1 MEREL
6 PQHKKHMEAL
16 LQPHVQEAL
25 FEKAFNYVKGKH
37 NKVNLE
43 TCLKELYNEN
53 LDKDYVSWVVLACIS
68 LIEMGSEDFETIE
81 EGLTQKMKKSVMTRA
96 AEKL

>member
-1 MEREL
+1 MKREL
-6 PQHKKHMEAL
+6 PQHKINMEAL
-16 LQPHVQEAL
+16 LQPHVQDAL

-37 NKVNLE
+37 QEVNLQ
-43 TCLKELYNEN
+43 TCLMELYNEN
-53 LDKDYVSWVVLACIS
+53 LDKDYVICVCLACIS
-68 LIEMGSEDFETIE
+68 LIEMGSEDFEKIE